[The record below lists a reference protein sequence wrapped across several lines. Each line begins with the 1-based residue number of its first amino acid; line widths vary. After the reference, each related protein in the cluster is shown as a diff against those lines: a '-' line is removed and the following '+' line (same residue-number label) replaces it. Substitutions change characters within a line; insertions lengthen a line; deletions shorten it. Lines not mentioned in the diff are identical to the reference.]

1 MLHEIKSSAAKR
13 ILILIFLTIAFIWGN
28 SMLPR
33 KVSEN
38 ISNTVITEFGGT
50 VEEEKPNDPYQKKG
64 IGFYVRK
71 LGHFSEFFILGTELA
86 AFLFLQGEP
95 IKSRYKYLLFAGM
108 TVALLDE
115 TIQLFN
121 DRTSSVRDIWIDLV
135 GCAIGSMVAFSVL
148 AIHAKRKKQKISLV
162 G

>member
-50 VEEEKPNDPYQKKG
+50 VEEEKPNDPYQKKASVFMCG
-64 IGFYVRK
+64 
-71 LGHFSEFFILGTELA
+71 SLGTFRS
-86 AFLFLQGEP
+86 FLYWAQ
-95 IKSRYKYLLFAGM
+95 
-108 TVALLDE
+108 
-115 TIQLFN
+115 N
-121 DRTSSVRDIWIDLV
+121 
-135 GCAIGSMVAFSVL
+135 
-148 AIHAKRKKQKISLV
+148 
-162 G
+162 